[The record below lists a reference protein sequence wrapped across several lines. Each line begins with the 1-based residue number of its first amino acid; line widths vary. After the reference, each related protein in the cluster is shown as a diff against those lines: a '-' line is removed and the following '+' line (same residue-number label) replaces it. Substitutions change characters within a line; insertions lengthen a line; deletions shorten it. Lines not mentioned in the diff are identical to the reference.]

1 MIERDDVD
9 RIAVVRLSHGKVNAL
24 DLDLVTAI
32 RDTFLELETSEH
44 QAVVFTGTGRSYCA
58 GVDLTRIAAGD
69 SGYARDFL
77 KVLSESFAAVFNLGK
92 PVVAAVN
99 GHAIAGGCVFVNA
112 CDRRLMAEG
121 TGRIGVTELLAGV
134 PFPTTAL
141 EIMRFAVGPART
153 PDLVF
158 TGRTC
163 LPAEALEVGL
173 VDEVVPADELTER
186 AVALARRLATEIPSA
201 TFQLTK
207 RQLHQDANDRIAR
220 LRTVD
225 DPQAL
230 AIWES
235 AETRQW
241 IGDFMK
247 RVTASK

>member
-9 RIAVVRLSHGKVNAL
+9 KIAVVRLAHGKVNAL

-32 RDTFLELETSEH
+32 RDTFRELETSDH

-69 SGYARDFL
+69 PGYAREFL
-77 KVLSESFAAVFNLGK
+77 EVLSESFAAVFDLGK
-92 PVVAAVN
+92 PVVGAIN
-99 GHAIAGGCVFVNA
+99 GHAIAGGCVFASA
-112 CDRRLMAEG
+112 CDRRLMADG

-141 EIMRFAVGPART
+141 EVLRFAVGPART
-153 PDLVF
+153 PDLVL

-163 LPAEALEVGL
+163 LPAEALAVGL
-173 VDEVVPADELTER
+173 VDEIVAADDLLEH
-186 AVALARRLATEIPSA
+186 AVSVARRLADDIPAA
-201 TFQLTK
+201 TFRLTK

-220 LRTVD
+220 LRGED
-225 DPQAL
+225 DPRAL

-241 IGDFMK
+241 VSDFMT
-247 RVTASK
+247 RVTGR